1 MLHGSR
7 SNRSTGLIA
16 VCRAKRWTDLR
27 RLTNAFRVPLW
38 TCPDPVNSLGL
49 VDDWVGGSHLV
60 FGFPVF
66 DFDVL
71 IDLTRCA
78 WRIERMPQLKL
89 GLKSCENCQLRPSF
103 AVCAGLARPDS
114 SSEDH
119 RSGRCPLSH
128 CRIASSEASVADP
141 ESISKEGT
149 EAAQPGPSPVG
160 SGGDTGISSTH
171 PESRGRH

>member
-1 MLHGSR
+1 M
-7 SNRSTGLIA
+7 I
-16 VCRAKRWTDLR
+16 
-27 RLTNAFRVPLW
+27 
-38 TCPDPVNSLGL
+38 GL
-49 VDDWVGGSHLV
+49 VEVILV
-60 FGFPVF
+60 FGPPVF

-78 WRIERMPQLKL
+78 WRIERMTQLKL
-89 GLKSCENCQLRPSF
+89 GLNSCENCQLRSSF

-141 ESISKEGT
+141 ESISKEDTG
-149 EAAQPGPSPVG
+149 AACLGPNPVG
-160 SGGDTGISSTH
+160 SGCDTRVSS
-171 PESRGRH
+171 